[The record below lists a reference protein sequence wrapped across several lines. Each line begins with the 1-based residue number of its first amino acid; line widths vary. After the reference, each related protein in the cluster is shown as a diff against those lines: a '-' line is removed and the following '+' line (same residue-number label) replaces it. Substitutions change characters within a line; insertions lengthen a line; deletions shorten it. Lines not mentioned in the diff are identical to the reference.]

1 MDNNSSSPSQTPRR
15 TFLKTASKAVA
26 TTTLLSGAA
35 HSLNFRPVH
44 AAGSDSINIA
54 LIGCGGRGGGAAA
67 DALGVVEAPL
77 KLTALADVAEG
88 RTEMV
93 RRILSK
99 QFPEQ
104 VDVPDDR
111 MFMGFDAFKQAL
123 DTLRPGDIAIF
134 ATPAAFRATHFEY
147 AISRGLHVFMEKP
160 VAVDGPSAKRI
171 IDLASKADA
180 SKLKVGVGLMCRHC
194 PRRRELFDRLQS
206 GEAGELLA
214 FRAYREHTPAHNLD
228 LFPGVPDDT
237 TELAW
242 QVKRFHNFLWAS
254 GGIFSDYYI
263 HNIDEVCWMKN
274 AWPVKA
280 IASGGRHYRGE
291 AVDQNFDVYSIE
303 YTFADGTKLLV
314 DGRTIPGCKR
324 EFASFAHGTKG
335 LAVISTASHWPSKAR
350 IFEGHNFDNSR
361 LKWEY
366 PQPETQNP
374 YQVEWNDL
382 INAIREDLPYNEL
395 ESGVMASAVTSM
407 GRMAAH
413 TGQEITLEQFMK
425 HDHEFGPGI
434 ENLTL
439 DSPSPLQANAAGKY
453 SIPMPGL
460 VKNREY
466 L

>member
-1 MDNNSSSPSQTPRR
+1 MKTNTPLRSPTPRR
-15 TFLKTASKAVA
+15 KFLTTASQALA
-26 TTTLLSGAA
+26 TTTLLSGVT
-35 HSLNFRPVH
+35 HSLHSSLVH

-67 DALGVVEAPL
+67 DALGIVEAPL

-93 RRILSK
+93 RRILSR
-99 QFPEQ
+99 QFPDQ

-111 MFMGFDAFKQAL
+111 MFKGFDAFKQAL

-171 IDLASKADA
+171 IDLASKADLN
-180 SKLKVGVGLMCRHC
+180 KLKVGVGLMCRHC

-214 FRAYREHTPAHNLD
+214 FRAYREHAPAHNLD

-274 AWPVKA
+274 AWPVTA
-280 IASGGRHYRGE
+280 VATGGRHYKGKMN
-291 AVDQNFDVYSIE
+291 DQNFDSYAVE
-303 YTFADGTKLLV
+303 YTFEDGTKFYFS
-314 DGRTIPGCKR
+314 GRAMKDCGRKFGGFGQGSKGAFTISARGHKPSR
-324 EFASFAHGTKG
+324 ATIYKG
-335 LAVISTASHWPSKAR
+335 QKMEESQILWTAA
-350 IFEGHNFDNSR
+350 
-361 LKWEY
+361 
-366 PQPETQNP
+366 QPEPNP
-374 YQVEWNDL
+374 YKEEWRHL
-382 INAIREDLPYNEL
+382 VSAILMDVPYNEAVR
-395 ESGVMASAVTSM
+395 GAQASLVTAM
-407 GRMAAH
+407 GRFAAH
-413 TGQEITLEQFMK
+413 TGKQVTYDEMLVMPDDMTASVAGMTENSAAPVLA
-425 HDHEFGPGI
+425 DANGI
-434 ENLTL
+434 Y
-439 DSPSPLQANAAGKY
+439 PV
-453 SIPMPGL
+453 PMPG
-460 VKNREY
+460 KYRYEY
-466 L
+466 RN